1 MSGQGS
7 GAQGR
12 RGSALTSREPG
23 CYPKTVRDSGKVNVV
38 GLLMLAGIVGAIY
51 FGIMLAP
58 AYTDNMDVSGAIA
71 SAYNQS
77 ARDDDVLR
85 NIIQDKLRYVGEH
98 EEDDGF
104 GNVKIAQGLGLT
116 DDDILIDRD
125 TVNDTIRIEV
135 DYTRKVELKPFKRI
149 LLLHFHPNKS
159 GPVHAAPAR

>member
-1 MSGQGS
+1 
-7 GAQGR
+7 
-12 RGSALTSREPG
+12 
-23 CYPKTVRDSGKVNVV
+23 
-38 GLLMLAGIVGAIY
+38 
-51 FGIMLAP
+51 
-58 AYTDNMDVSGAIA
+58 MDVSGAIA